1 MGVTPPSTA
10 REQILEIMNIVLFLN
25 ILLIFA
31 PFQTSSKED
40 IGDKSIQL
48 HFHLK
53 EESNGSDNKEVEQVA
68 EPLNDKNLDDYHE
81 SDDNSGPRYTYRDNL
96 GNLISERSG
105 QKGCIWQAWSSWRPC
120 SGGWTSRTMHCVGD
134 SPAIADE
141 QKSCGNVISGRSGQ
155 NLISV
160 CIWAA
165 WSSWSGCRGGWS
177 RRTRQCKGHPK

>member
-40 IGDKSIQL
+40 VGDKSIQL

-53 EESNGSDNKEVEQVA
+53 EESGGSDNKEVEQVA

-81 SDDNSGPRYTYRDNL
+81 SDDNSGPQYTYRDNL
-96 GNLISERSG
+96 GARGDYLSPPHPPGCYDSNGMFRKIKEVWKCDCNTCYCIGIGRIASTKKNCLPSTGLAMMGNEERDVNGNLCEDG
-105 QKGCIWQAWSSWRPC
+105 F
-120 SGGWTSRTMHCVGD
+120 
-134 SPAIADE
+134 
-141 QKSCGNVISGRSGQ
+141 
-155 NLISV
+155 
-160 CIWAA
+160 
-165 WSSWSGCRGGWS
+165 
-177 RRTRQCKGHPK
+177 